1 MQTSSHTHI
10 LKNETQH
17 IWNVVHVTVYARKY
31 APRSR
36 FYTISELKNK
46 SRVNFCILKLICY
59 VAWILRFCIG
69 KMWNASSSSM
79 FHHLCL
85 LNSCFI
91 FLVEL
96 TTILVFYAGPIWK
109 ETSMHD
115 ISWLYF
121 QQVDI
126 HFQVCSSSSLY
137 YNKLSLFL
145 WSLIQSFSTLRNEKW
160 SF

>member
-17 IWNVVHVTVYARKY
+17 IWNVVHVTVYARNY

-46 SRVNFCILKLICY
+46 SRVNFCLLKLICY

-69 KMWNASSSSM
+69 KMWNVSGSSM

-85 LNSCFI
+85 LNSCFV

-109 ETSMHD
+109 RLPCMIYHDYISNRWISTFRYVLPAVCIIIISMV
-115 ISWLYF
+115 
-121 QQVDI
+121 VDTI
-126 HFQVCSSSSLY
+126 IF
-137 YNKLSLFL
+137 N
-145 WSLIQSFSTLRNEKW
+145 T
-160 SF
+160 